1 MGPFDYIIVGA
12 GSAGAALA
20 ARLVEGSDARVLLL
34 EAGEARHED
43 FWVRV
48 PIGVAK
54 LLTNPRYVWQFQTE
68 AQATLTGQQIYW
80 PRGRMPGGSSSV
92 NGMIFVRG
100 DPREFDY
107 WAELGNPGWSH
118 ADLLPYFRRMEHTRL
133 GDDATRGR
141 SGPLSVTSLRDVFEN
156 PLSQAFLQACVQAG
170 VPQVDDYN
178 GERYEGVSY
187 LQLSTER
194 GQRCSSAKAYLS
206 TPRPNLTLVTGAVV
220 TGIRLEGRRA
230 TGVTYRVDGATHR
243 ALARCEVALAAG
255 PIKSPQLLELSGIG
269 DAGRLQM
276 LGISVCHHL
285 PGVGENLIDHL
296 QSRLAFECTE
306 PITLNDIM
314 SSPLRQAWMGMRYL
328 MNRRGPMATPSASV
342 HALARTRTIEDRPDV
357 KIQLHHISGA
367 DRYAK
372 KGYGLDPFPGFS
384 IGFFQLR
391 PRSRGSVH
399 ATSPDPDDA
408 PRIDPCYLGH
418 EEDAA
423 TMLRALRL
431 ARMISRQAAFG
442 RYLKRETRPG
452 IEIDDDE
459 ALLSYIRTSGQT
471 SWHPVGTCR
480 MGIDELAVV
489 DSALRVRGIDGL
501 RVVDSSVM
509 PTMCSS
515 NTNAASIMIGEK
527 GADLMLEDRRGRSP
541 IGWADAS
548 SVSKSVEP
556 LRSTGQP
563 GRTA

>member
-1 MGPFDYIIVGA
+1 MTSDTFDYIVVGA

-20 ARLVEGSDARVLLL
+20 ARLAEGGDGRVLLL

-68 AQATLTGQQIYW
+68 AQATLIGQQIYW

-100 DPREFDY
+100 DPREFDH
-107 WAELGNPGWSH
+107 WAALGNDGWSH
-118 ADLLPYFRRMEHTRL
+118 ADLLPYFRRMEHTAL
-133 GDDATRGR
+133 GDDAMRGR
-141 SGPLSVTSLRDVFEN
+141 SGATSVTSLRDAFEN
-156 PLSQAFLQACVQAG
+156 PLSDSFLQACQQAG
-170 VPQVDDYN
+170 IPKTDDYN

-187 LQLSTER
+187 LQLSTEG
-194 GQRCSSAKAYLS
+194 GQRCSTAKAYLA
-206 TPRPNLTLVTGAVV
+206 TPRSNLKLVTGALVI
-220 TGIRLEGRRA
+220 GIEMDGLRA
-230 TGVTYRVDGATHR
+230 TGVRYRVGNTTRSAS
-243 ALARCEVALAAG
+243 ARREVALAAG

-269 DAGRLQM
+269 DAERLQA
-276 LGISVCHHL
+276 LGIPVRQHL

-296 QSRLAFECTE
+296 QSRLTFECKE

-328 MNRRGPMATPSASV
+328 INRRGPMATPSASV
-342 HALARTRTIEDRPDV
+342 HALARTRASEDRPDV

-372 KGYGLDPFPGFS
+372 KGYGLDPFPGFG

-399 ATSPDPDDA
+399 ATSTDPGAA
-408 PRIDPCYLGH
+408 PRIDPRYLDH
-418 EEDAA
+418 EEDRD
-423 TMLRALRL
+423 TTLRALRL
-431 ARMISRQAAFG
+431 ARVISRQSAFG
-442 RYLKRETRPG
+442 RHLKRETRPG
-452 IEIDDDE
+452 IGIDDDE
-459 ALLSYIRTSGQT
+459 GLLDYIKASGQT

-480 MGIDELAVV
+480 MGPDAQAVV
-489 DSALRVRGIDGL
+489 DCALRVHGIERL

-515 NTNAASIMIGEK
+515 NTNAASIVIGEK
-527 GADLMLEDRRGRSP
+527 GADLMLEAWRIR
-541 IGWADAS
+541 
-548 SVSKSVEP
+548 
-556 LRSTGQP
+556 
-563 GRTA
+563 